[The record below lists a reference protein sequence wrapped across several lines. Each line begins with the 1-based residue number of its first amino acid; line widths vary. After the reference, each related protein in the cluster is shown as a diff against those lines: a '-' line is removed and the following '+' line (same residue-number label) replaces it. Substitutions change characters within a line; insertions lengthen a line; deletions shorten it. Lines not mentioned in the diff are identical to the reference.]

1 MKRNNF
7 GYYVREG
14 TYSIFTHGFMS
25 FASVC
30 IIMACLIIMGSF
42 TLLAVNVNSIIGE
55 FESENVILVYVH
67 DNVSE
72 ADARNMESAIEAVA
86 NVDYAVFTSRAEAME
101 RFVNKYEDKARLDN
115 LGDDVLRHR
124 FAVYVDD
131 ISIISQT
138 RDKLAEISGVARAN
152 ANLAI
157 AKGFVTLRNVVS
169 GVSAI
174 LVAILLIVS
183 LFIMSN
189 TIKLATFERRE
200 EIAIMKMVG
209 ATSSFIRWPFIF
221 EGFILGLVGSL
232 GAYLAQ
238 WGIYSLITDKI
249 ISNGTVGFISTLPFS
264 YAAIPLLLV
273 FIVIGFGVGVV
284 GSSIAI
290 RKYLKV

>member
-1 MKRNNF
+1 MKRSNF

-14 TYSIFTHGFMS
+14 ANSIFTHGFMS
-25 FASVC
+25 FASIC

-42 TLLAVNVNSIIGE
+42 TLLAMNVNAIIGE
-55 FESENVILVYVH
+55 FESENVILVYV
-67 DNVSE
+67 DERLSE
-72 ADARNMESAIEAVA
+72 DQARHLESEIEAVE
-86 NVDYAVFTSRAEAME
+86 NVDKAVFTSREDAMD
-101 RFVNKYEDKARLDN
+101 RFVGRYDDKSQFEN

-124 FAVYVDD
+124 FTVYLEDVSV
-131 ISIISQT
+131 IAQT
-138 RDKLAEISGVARAN
+138 QDSLTGVSGVARVWV
-152 ANLAI
+152 NLAI

-169 GVSAI
+169 GVSII
-174 LVAILLIVS
+174 LVAILLVVS

-209 ATSSFIRWPFIF
+209 ATSTFIRWPFIF

-238 WGIYSLITDKI
+238 WGIYTLITDKI
-249 ISNGTVGFISTLPFS
+249 IGSGSGFISTLPFS
-264 YAAIPLLLV
+264 YTAIPLLLI
-273 FIVIGFGVGVV
+273 FILIGFGVGVA

>member
-7 GYYVREG
+7 GYYVSEG
-14 TYSIFTHGFMS
+14 ANSIFTHGFMS

-42 TLLAVNVNSIIGE
+42 TLLAVNVSAIIGE
-55 FESENVILVYVH
+55 FESENVILVYI
-67 DNVSE
+67 NETISE
-72 ADARNMESAIEAVA
+72 NEARNLQSVIEAVD
-86 NVDYAVFTSRAEAME
+86 NVDYAVFTSREEAMK
-101 RFVNKYEDKARLDN
+101 RFVSKYEDKSRLDD
-115 LGDDVLRHR
+115 LGADVLRHR
-124 FAVYVDD
+124 FAVYIDD

-138 RDKLAEISGVARAN
+138 RDKLAGVSGVASVN
-152 ANLAI
+152 VNLTI
-157 AKGFVTLRNVVS
+157 AKGFVTIRNVVS
-169 GVSAI
+169 GVSAV

-209 ATSSFIRWPFIF
+209 ATSAFIRWPFIF

-238 WGIYSLITDKI
+238 WGIYSLITDRVL
-249 ISNGTVGFISTLPFS
+249 SSGTVGFISALPFS
-264 YAAIPLLLV
+264 YAAIPLLLI
-273 FIVIGFGVGVV
+273 FLVIGFGVGVV

>member
-14 TYSIFTHGFMS
+14 TSSIFTHGFMS

-42 TLLAVNVNSIIGE
+42 TLLAMNVSSIIGE
-55 FESENVILVYVH
+55 FESENVILIYIH
-67 DNVSE
+67 ETLSE
-72 ADARNMESAIEAVA
+72 DQARSLKSEIESVR
-86 NVDYAVFTSRAEAME
+86 NVDNAVFTSREDAWD
-101 RFVNKYEDKARLDN
+101 RFVGKYDDQSRYED

-131 ISIISQT
+131 VAEISQT
-138 RDKLAEISGVARAN
+138 QNDLRDIDGVAWVN
-152 ANLAI
+152 ANLKI
-157 AKGFVTLRNVVS
+157 AKGFVTVRNVVS
-169 GVSAI
+169 GVSVI
-174 LVAILLIVS
+174 LVAILLVVS

-209 ATSSFIRWPFIF
+209 ATSAFIRWPFIF

-238 WGIYSLITDKI
+238 WGIYTLITDKI
-249 ISNGTVGFISTLPFS
+249 VSSGSTGFISTLPFS
-264 YAAIPLLLV
+264 YTAIPLLLI
-273 FIVIGFGVGVV
+273 FLVIGFGVGVI